1 MKNVFFCL
9 AQKCKHQLQRD
20 RGKDVRA
27 KKCTYHVFWKK
38 IVKKAK

>member
-27 KKCTYHVFWKK
+27 KKARKKCTYHVF
-38 IVKKAK
+38 